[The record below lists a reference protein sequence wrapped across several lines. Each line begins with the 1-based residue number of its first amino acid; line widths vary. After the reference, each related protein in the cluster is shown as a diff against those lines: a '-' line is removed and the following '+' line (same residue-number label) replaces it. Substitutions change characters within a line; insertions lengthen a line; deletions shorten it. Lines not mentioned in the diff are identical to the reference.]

1 MRFGAIL
8 ILMIIPTLVA
18 IYTVNFGRWLAKE
31 GNIRGAIGVFIVA
44 AICIIAPLALL
55 ILRG

>member
-1 MRFGAIL
+1 M
-8 ILMIIPTLVA
+8 ILMLMTAPTLVA

-44 AICIIAPLALL
+44 AICVVAPLALL

>member
-1 MRFGAIL
+1 MRL
-8 ILMIIPTLVA
+8 SMILMLMTAPTLVA

-44 AICIIAPLALL
+44 AICVVAPLALL